1 MVSRQR
7 CQPGSP
13 STSHMT
19 LGKLLNLSETLPVRA
34 SWLLVEEPGMRV
46 NQEDAGEGAWHVAG
60 GQ

>member
-19 LGKLLNLSETLPVRA
+19 LGKLLNLSEPLPVRA

-46 NQEDAGEGAWHVAG
+46 NQEDAGEGAGHVAG

>member
-19 LGKLLNLSETLPVRA
+19 LGKLLNLSEPLPVRA
-34 SWLLVEEPGMRV
+34 SWLLVEEPGMQV